1 MTNELTDVR
10 CPCGTEFPAES
21 YDAGFIAGSGMCQ
34 NCDAALPPKDICTCP
49 SGDGSLRHPC
59 PAHPAVEQAGGD
71 ERVIGWRERILAAH
85 PNSDPGFW
93 TDALL
98 VEHMAA
104 EIADLRAAL
113 AHPSP
118 TQAEQ
123 HWPKLEQPA
132 KVGGV
137 RFSAGVSSRLVV
149 EAAQRLYKFE
159 STPEKEAGRIER
171 LQAFREQ
178 LDPFNL
184 APHAEAFNEAPAE
197 ALKPEPAEA
206 ERPEVVG
213 SLYLG
218 GWADQEELEDND
230 VELDMKVVE
239 RLQVDLASKGDGVHM
254 PLMTVAQHER
264 IVGALRAEIAE
275 WQEAA
280 GRGRSDVVA
289 YIAERA
295 KLLEGRDATLAR
307 VAELEAKLSDP
318 TAVHQWQFSNA
329 WFDGSEEVVLKAGKE
344 GSPIRTLY
352 AAPVAQAQPEETPGE
367 ILAAKLIETWVT
379 EHGKP
384 APWSTAV
391 EITAVATNMPNDE
404 RDRLLALDD
413 DVDAQA
419 QHSVPDDVETFLD
432 EVRAEL
438 LRARSKFPG
447 DRIMT
452 IALAEEF
459 GELCKAVLDEPA
471 ANVRKEAVQT
481 AVMAA
486 RVVLDGDG
494 SVTAWRAERGLDPLA
509 AAPGKEGL

>member
-1 MTNELTDVR
+1 MTKANE
-10 CPCGTEFPAES
+10 
-21 YDAGFIAGSGMCQ
+21 
-34 NCDAALPPKDICTCP
+34 CTCP

-71 ERVIGWRERILAAH
+71 ERDLQGTQGERDGWGPFPIVQVPWNVFDRAVMWVEDRRRYGDDGTIV
-85 PNSDPGFW
+85 DDW
-93 TDALL
+93 KALKT
-98 VEHMAA
+98 
-104 EIADLRAAL
+104 IQRAAL
-113 AHPSP
+113 AQPSP
-118 TQAEQ
+118 APEIPERGTQHRFSTNEQNCRHDFAGVWWNDNGETKTGRECRHCGFFVADVTEAAAEQ
-123 HWPKLEQPA
+123 
-132 KVGGV
+132 
-137 RFSAGVSSRLVV
+137 
-149 EAAQRLYKFE
+149 
-159 STPEKEAGRIER
+159 
-171 LQAFREQ
+171 
-178 LDPFNL
+178 
-184 APHAEAFNEAPAE
+184 
-197 ALKPEPAEA
+197 AEA
-206 ERPEVVG
+206 ERPEQPKRHTADVFYHNHFSTVQMEVV
-213 SLYLG
+213 
-218 GWADQEELEDND
+218 
-230 VELDMKVVE
+230 
-239 RLQVDLASKGDGVHM
+239 RASDFDEFA
-254 PLMTVAQHER
+254 AQHER

-295 KLLEGRDATLAR
+295 KLLEGRDAALAR
-307 VAELEAKLSDP
+307 VAELDKQCRDDVARALGLRPSQERG
-318 TAVHQWQFSNA
+318 FA
-329 WFDGSEEVVLKAGKE
+329 WS
-344 GSPIRTLY
+344 Y
-352 AAPVAQAQPEETPGE
+352 
-367 ILAAKLIETWVT
+367 
-379 EHGKP
+379 
-384 APWSTAV
+384 
-391 EITAVATNMPNDE
+391 
-404 RDRLLALDD
+404 LLASIKSCVKASEDA
-413 DVDAQA
+413 AQA